1 MYVSAM
7 QEVSMQHVDRTQVS
21 LRVPNDLLA
30 DFDRLA
36 EALDRDRTWVMLR
49 AMRSFVESEGAAI
62 LDEAEG
68 AEELNR
74 GEGVDFEDLLVEARA
89 MLAAKEAGTA

>member
-1 MYVSAM
+1 
-7 QEVSMQHVDRTQVS
+7 MQHGDRTQVS

-30 DFDRLA
+30 AFDRLA

-68 AEELNR
+68 VEELNR

-89 MLAAKEAGTA
+89 MLAAKEAGTTRKLG